1 MGEAPVPSVGLSESS
16 KRALENFTGMRL
28 HRSNLPVLAY
38 DLNAL
43 EVLADRVRTLLV
55 PELVQAIRA
64 VRAAGEGEVYDRF
77 VAQTAP
83 FVEMLD
89 RVADLK
95 VNLAQAMR
103 GFLNQMELTDRQAL
117 VMFVFMMTE

>member
-16 KRALENFTGMRL
+16 KRALEAFTGMRL
-28 HRSNLPVLAY
+28 HRADLPVLAY

-64 VRAAGEGEVYDRF
+64 VRAA
-77 VAQTAP
+77 
-83 FVEMLD
+83 
-89 RVADLK
+89 
-95 VNLAQAMR
+95 
-103 GFLNQMELTDRQAL
+103 
-117 VMFVFMMTE
+117 